1 MFKKYNSSL
10 NSMIFNDPFIKQ
22 SICTEAAMGISKHLL
37 ISGSNGIGKSLIA
50 GLLVT
55 AANPNSNPAWHF
67 LYGFNLCI
75 EEIKYTLNLLLMTS
89 GSPAVVVI
97 DEVDRM
103 KAQERDMLQGL
114 IDDFTNKNVS
124 SCKFILTTNR
134 PVALSNALR
143 SRLKSYPIAGL
154 TALQCL
160 PMVASEFQ
168 KYGVLLTDSDII
180 NYLTTCY
187 EPNAI
192 LLDIRKVE
200 EMVKEVVFRMAN
212 VII

>member
-1 MFKKYNSSL
+1 MFETYNSSL
-10 NSMIFNDPFIKQ
+10 NSMIFNDPSIKQ
-22 SICTEAAMGISKHLL
+22 SICTEAAMGISNHLL

-55 AANPNSNPAWHF
+55 AANPNSNPAEHF

-75 EEIKYTLNLLLMTS
+75 KEIKYALNLLLMTS

-103 KAQERDMLQGL
+103 KDQERDMLQGL
-114 IDDFTNKNVS
+114 IDGFTNKNVN

-134 PVALSNALR
+134 PSALSNALR
-143 SRLKSYPIAGL
+143 SRLKSYHITGL

-168 KYGVLLTDSDII
+168 KYGVLQTDSEII

-187 EPNAI
+187 ESNAI

-200 EMVKEVVFRMAN
+200 EMVKEVVFRKAN